1 MWNLETGFRQC
12 VLWASP
18 VPPLS
23 NTQVVNSAVCAMY
36 AGCIDR
42 SGFLLAGGTDQKLR
56 FWDLDSPSSSYL
68 AIPAPSDTSTSTLR
82 YESRLIDGTS
92 VISERSEVPRGS
104 SAAAAAAAAKSGDE
118 VPRAGPEPPS
128 PGHRD
133 WISDVTLCK
142 ASQCFLLTGSR
153 DGVIKV
159 WK

>member
-1 MWNLETGFRQC
+1 M
-12 VLWASP
+12 S
-18 VPPLS
+18 
-23 NTQVVNSAVCAMY
+23 SAVCAMY

-42 SGFLLAGGTDQKLR
+42 NGFLLAGGSDQKLR

-68 AIPAPSDTSTSTLR
+68 AIPAPNDTSTGAVR

-92 VISERSEVPRGS
+92 VISEKCESSSVRGS
-104 SAAAAAAAAKSGDE
+104 GSSSAKTATSDE
-118 VPRAGPEPPS
+118 VPRTGPEPPP

-133 WISDVTLCK
+133 WISDITLCK